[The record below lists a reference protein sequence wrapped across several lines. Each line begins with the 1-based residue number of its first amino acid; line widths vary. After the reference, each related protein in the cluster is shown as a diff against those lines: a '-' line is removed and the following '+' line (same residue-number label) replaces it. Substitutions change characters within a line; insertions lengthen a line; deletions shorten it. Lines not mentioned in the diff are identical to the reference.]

1 MASRTF
7 GVRSAGRRNFSPD
20 DVNASSAIP
29 NPLDS
34 SNFGQLQNTVNTFA
48 ERQMGALPDPLRVDT
63 AATAAKTQ
71 EPPSLVAADIT
82 GPITRSATDPMLPTN
97 KEEDY
102 YAEKI
107 KELDKNQ
114 ADLEATRK
122 TKMYLE
128 LMDTGLDI
136 VNSYSK
142 HSMVE
147 TQNNYNILQSRK
159 QLMAVSQSAGFA
171 MLRAQ
176 SRATSRMEGA
186 QLDAVARGQSSQ
198 GDVSAAM
205 QNNEEAA
212 LAMDLINIELNA
224 MQAAMGITQDI
235 YQTEAETRISRAN
248 RDVSTINSL
257 ASAGITLL

>member
-1 MASRTF
+1 
-7 GVRSAGRRNFSPD
+7 
-20 DVNASSAIP
+20 
-29 NPLDS
+29 
-34 SNFGQLQNTVNTFA
+34 
-48 ERQMGALPDPLRVDT
+48 
-63 AATAAKTQ
+63 
-71 EPPSLVAADIT
+71 
-82 GPITRSATDPMLPTN
+82 
-97 KEEDY
+97 
-102 YAEKI
+102 
-107 KELDKNQ
+107 
-114 ADLEATRK
+114 
-122 TKMYLE
+122 MYLE
-128 LMDTGLDI
+128 LMDTGLDT

-186 QLDAVARGQSSQ
+186 KLDAVARGQSSQ

-257 ASAGITLL
+257 ASASKSA